1 MKTPECVD
9 PDIGGTIAMEVAFPI
24 AAGRAVR
31 PENPQERP
39 KFSEKVE
46 NHLRICECCREDLEK
61 NLALWYKMGE
71 SAYETSLAFDML
83 NRSEGG
89 DDSILRKW
97 ISSGLALFEP
107 YSPESS
113 RGLYVLVTRKWVF
126 DPEEKTL
133 EEFHQLK

>member
-1 MKTPECVD
+1 MKTPQCVD

-39 KFSEKVE
+39 EFSAEVE
-46 NHLRICECCREDLEK
+46 NHLRICECCREGLEE

-71 SAYETSLAFDML
+71 SAYETGIAFDML
-83 NRSEGG
+83 NRSERG

-107 YSPESS
+107 YSSESF

>member
-24 AAGRAVR
+24 AAGSAVR

-39 KFSEKVE
+39 KFSEEVE

-71 SAYETSLAFDML
+71 SAYETSMAFDML
-83 NRSEGG
+83 NRSERG

-113 RGLYVLVTRKWVF
+113 RGLYVLVTREWVF

>member
-39 KFSEKVE
+39 KFSEQVE
-46 NHLRICECCREDLEK
+46 NHLRICECCREALEK
-61 NLALWYKMGE
+61 NLALWYNMGE
-71 SAYETSLAFDML
+71 SAYETSMAFDML
-83 NRSEGG
+83 NRSKRG

-113 RGLYVLVTRKWVF
+113 RGLYVLVTREWVF